1 MTWGNRFRLMLGL
14 MVVVIGAAFATYH
27 LNESEAL
34 AASSS
39 AQIAA
44 KTALPK
50 TITDQD
56 HTRAAAAVLFG

>member
-44 KTALPK
+44 KTYDVGSPYAGLVV
-50 TITDQD
+50 D
-56 HTRAAAAVLFG
+56 